1 MGSVENISS
10 SFVCMVTRANLDSS
24 ISCCNICMTYVVSKL
39 NDNYKKDAFTH
50 LEQAA

>member
-39 NDNYKKDAFTH
+39 NDKKDAFTH
-50 LEQAA
+50 SEQAA